1 MNATLTAIPGLK
13 VGHWTNLDAGTGCTV
28 VLCPQGA
35 VAGVDIRGGAPGTRE
50 TALLSPS
57 CAVDRVHAVLLSGGS
72 AYGLSAADGVMR
84 WLEERGYGFD
94 VGVAKVPIVPAA
106 ILFDLPVA
114 RADVRPDAAAG
125 YAACEAA
132 TDAPVAQGNVGA
144 GTGASCGKAFGFAL
158 ATKAGLGSAAIYL
171 ERGVIVAAL
180 VAVNA
185 FGDVLDPRTGRIIA
199 GARRSDGSGFADTL
213 AYLTRTDGLTI
224 ARLAEQQRVQNTTLA
239 VVATNAALPKHHMTR
254 VAQMAHDGLARVIR
268 PIHTMLDGDT
278 IFALSL
284 GELSADVSVIGALA
298 ADAVAQAV
306 INAVMAAAPL
316 GGLPCARDL
325 ATLTPSP
332 PLPLGE
338 GDGG

>member
-1 MNATLTAIPGLK
+1 MNTTLTAIPGMT
-13 VGHWTNLDAGTGCTV
+13 VGHWTNPDAGTGCTV

-50 TALLSPS
+50 TALLAPS

-84 WLEERGYGFD
+84 WLEERGFGFD

-132 TDAPVAQGNVGA
+132 TDAPVVQGSVGA
-144 GTGASCGKAFGFAL
+144 GTGASCGKAFGFAW
-158 ATKAGLGSAAIYL
+158 ATKAGIGSAAIRL

-185 FGDVLDPRTGRIIA
+185 FGDVIDPRTDRIIA
-199 GARRSDGSGFADTL
+199 GARRSDGSGFADTM
-213 AYLTRTDGLTI
+213 AYLASTDGLTI
-224 ARLAEQQRVQNTTLA
+224 ARLAEQQRIQNTTLA

-284 GELSADVSVIGALA
+284 GELPADVSVIGALA
-298 ADAVAQAV
+298 ADAVARAV
-306 INAVMAAAPL
+306 INAVLAAEPL

-325 ATLTPSP
+325 AALTPSP
-332 PLPLGE
+332 PLPEGE
-338 GDGG
+338 EDGG